1 MYNVCLFHCYT
12 SLTVNYFVV
21 KLVVSQ
27 NKTNRF
33 EIMKEMNN
41 MMKLIG
47 NTKKEEADYLY
58 I

>member
-12 SLTVNYFVV
+12 SLTVNYFVF